1 MRMSKIGRYIRT
13 GMAMLI
19 IAGCLVSLLGCT
31 VNDGNSA
38 EVEVETESEKV
49 IERKTAE
56 FEVNGNSICVDY
68 TDAEEAFL
76 EEFEKDTY
84 LYQLYDS
91 SELTGD
97 MLEHRNGS
105 VIVERCIGIVV
116 NKETGDGRLLNYP
129 DPDYYYI
136 SYNSVDD
143 VRDGTIVLSYMVYNH
158 DNNYIDD
165 ISERYDYVVSREL
178 ED

>member
-1 MRMSKIGRYIRT
+1 MTMSKIGRHVRM
-13 GMAMLI
+13 GMAMLV
-19 IAGCLVSLLGCT
+19 IAGCLTSLLGCA
-31 VNDGNSA
+31 VNAGNSA
-38 EVEVETESEKV
+38 EIEMKTESEKV

-56 FEVNGNSICVDY
+56 FEFNGNSICVDY
-68 TDAEEAFL
+68 TDSEAAFL
-76 EEFEKDTY
+76 EEFEKEVY

-97 MLEHRNGS
+97 MLENRNGS

-116 NKETGDGRLLNYP
+116 NKETGDGRLLNYQ

-136 SYNSVDD
+136 SYNSMDD
-143 VRDGTIVLSYMVYNH
+143 IRDGTIVLSYMVYNPG
-158 DNNYIDD
+158 NNYIDD
-165 ISERYDYVVSREL
+165 IMDRYDFVISREA

>member
-1 MRMSKIGRYIRT
+1 MKMGKIGRYIRM
-13 GMAMLI
+13 GMAMII
-19 IAGCLVSLLGCT
+19 IAGCLVSLNGC
-31 VNDGNSA
+31 A
-38 EVEVETESEKV
+38 ENAGSSEEIEMEIEAEKV
-49 IERKTAE
+49 TERKTAE
-56 FEVNGNSICVDY
+56 FEVNGSSICVDY

-76 EEFEKDTY
+76 EEFERDVY

-116 NKETGDGRLLNYP
+116 NKETGDGRLLNCP

-143 VRDGTIVLSYMVYNH
+143 VREGTIVLSYMVYNP

-165 ISERYDYVVSREL
+165 IMDRYDFVISHEL
-178 ED
+178 EV